1 MLVFQETDR
10 QVTINRDGRVV
21 IVGSDGQTQI
31 LPAGETPYYALK
43 SKHDELQ
50 RQLENLTE
58 RRDDLAD
65 DLHARSGADREGV
78 ESRIKALDV
87 QIQSLEKEVSD
98 VGREVAAAAPAQLSV
113 PQPRTIYRGFGGED
127 MVGAGFIGAGIMLVL
142 CLPMIYRAW
151 RRRKWT
157 PAGLTSNQ
165 TPALPVERID
175 RMENAIESIAVEIER
190 VSENQRFMT
199 RLMTETQL
207 AGTIA
212 AVRGSTEAAK
222 AAAEKASNV

>member
-1 MLVFQETDR
+1 MFIPQEVDR
-10 QVTINRDGRVV
+10 QVTVRNGREVFINRDGSVRVV
-21 IVGSDGQTQI
+21 PQG
-31 LPAGETPYYALK
+31 AEEYYRLK
-43 SKHDELQ
+43 SRHEELSN
-50 RQLENLTE
+50 QLENLTE
-58 RRDDLAD
+58 RREELTEGI
-65 DLHARSGADREGV
+65 HGRSGADREGV

-98 VGREVAAAAPAQLSV
+98 VGLQVAAAAPAVISV
-113 PQPRTIYRGFGGED
+113 PEPRVIYRGYGDED
-127 MVGAGFIGAGIMLVL
+127 LVGAGFIGAGIAVFL
-142 CLPMIYRAW
+142 CLPLIIRAI
-151 RRRKWT
+151 RRRRWV
-157 PAGLTSNQ
+157 PAGASTSTQ
-165 TPALPVERID
+165 TPAIGAERID

-222 AAAEKASNV
+222 AAAEKASNA

>member
-1 MLVFQETDR
+1 MFIQQTVTDR
-10 QVTINRDGRVV
+10 VVIRDGREI
-21 IVGSDGQTQI
+21 IVGRDGAVRVVPPGAEQ
-31 LPAGETPYYALK
+31 YYQLK
-43 SKHDELQ
+43 SRHEELSN
-50 RQLENLTE
+50 QLEDLTE
-58 RRDDLAD
+58 RRDELSERI
-65 DLHARSGADREGV
+65 HSRSGADREGV

-98 VGREVAAAAPAQLSV
+98 VGLQVAAAAPAVIST
-113 PQPRTIYRGFGGED
+113 PEPIIRYRGNSDED
-127 MVGAGFIGAGIMLVL
+127 MVAAGFVGAFIAIALCFPMLV
-142 CLPMIYRAW
+142 RAY
-151 RRRKWT
+151 RRRKWVPSGT
-157 PAGLTSNQ
+157 STSSQIPAIG
-165 TPALPVERID
+165 AERID

-212 AVRGSTEAAK
+212 AVRGSTEAAR

>member
-1 MLVFQETDR
+1 MLVLEIQNQ
-10 QVTINRDGRVV
+10 QVQVDGRVV
-21 IVGSDGQTQI
+21 VVDGDGQARV
-31 LPAGETPYYALK
+31 LPAGEAAYYKLK
-43 SKHDELQ
+43 TRHDQLRE
-50 RQLENLTE
+50 QLEELTE
-58 RRDDLAD
+58 RRDDLTEGI
-65 DLHARSGADREGV
+65 HGRSGADREGV
-78 ESRIKALDV
+78 ESRIKSLDV
-87 QIQSLEKEVSD
+87 QIQSLEKEVAD

-113 PQPRTIYRGFGGED
+113 PEPRTIYRGYGDED
-127 MVGAGFIGAGIMLVL
+127 MVGAGFIGGSIMLAL
-142 CLPMIYRAW
+142 CLPMLIRAF
-151 RRRKWT
+151 RRRKWVPPGFAT
-157 PAGLTSNQ
+157 TGQS
-165 TPALPVERID
+165 PALPNERID